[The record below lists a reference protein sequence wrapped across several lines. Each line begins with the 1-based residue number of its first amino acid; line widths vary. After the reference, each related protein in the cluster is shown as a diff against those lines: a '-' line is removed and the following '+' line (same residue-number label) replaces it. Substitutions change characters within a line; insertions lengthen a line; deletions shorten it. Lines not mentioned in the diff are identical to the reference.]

1 MANNGIYYSSGHSL
15 NFTTTGTTWATL
27 TSGGTF
33 VIDTVSGGTYLNLPS
48 TTFTGGTVTGAT
60 IFTGGLTAN
69 TLNVTGDTTLANVT
83 GTSFYT
89 DYIDFNLTASTPAHS
104 EGRLHWLDDTKT
116 LQIDTEVSDF
126 AIELGHQNIVRVR
139 NTTGSP
145 LAKGRIVYITGGSG
159 NRPLVTLANYSGDS
173 TSARTLGF
181 IAEEIAHNSNGY
193 VITYGLI
200 RGTTSTPLNTS
211 AYSAGTQLYLYT
223 GGTFTNTRPVA
234 PLHEVRVGV
243 VIASNANE
251 GVIFVS
257 IMNGYELEELHD
269 VRISGKSEGDLVV
282 YDSTLNVWEN
292 SKTLNGSYQI
302 TGTLTA
308 TTISATTYQNLP
320 QSVSGTGTTNYVPK
334 WTGSTG
340 LGDSLIQD
348 DGTQVYIGTVPTH
361 AGTKFNS
368 GGPLEVGEGIQIL
381 GIGGSS
387 IGITDTD
394 LQSWTTGGN
403 EIAIGSGGPLS
414 VSQSTDNIAL
424 GRSSLQN
431 NTTGIN
437 NIGIGSFTLLGNTDG
452 NDNIGIGV
460 SALQTNK
467 SGFNIGIGSSA
478 LTLNFGGVNNVAVGY
493 QSLQN
498 NVEGTNNV
506 GIGAG
511 SLISNDSGSYNIGI
525 GSESLYS
532 NLSGDSNVSI
542 GHRSLQFNTTG
553 DKNLSIGFS
562 SLRYNTTGYSNISLG
577 YHSLINNTI
586 GFNNVSI
593 GEESLTN
600 NIVGYNNIGIG
611 YRALSANT
619 SGYSN
624 IAIGQNVL
632 TKNQDG
638 VTNIAIGLG
647 ALSNLTGGSNQIAI
661 GYNAGNSNNSS
672 SGNIFIGAKAGE
684 DNINGSFNTV
694 IGNTAGQNG
703 EYTGSTFIG
712 EAAGYGSNSSNSVFI
727 GYNAGSAESS
737 NERLYIRNLIYGEFD
752 NSLVKINGTLSAT
765 TYLNMPSSTFTGGT
779 VTGPTNF
786 TNGLSANTIS
796 ATTYQNLPSF
806 NSVKINGTTQFS
818 GNTNNFINFSGINI
832 TITSAATNTLVF
844 SAGTGGSGSG
854 LTEDY
859 YTILVNQGG
868 TNFADSTTYYIG
880 LGGYLA
886 STIANTRN
894 VYVPFTSTLTNVLI
908 TAGASNAASTENT
921 TVYFRLNNT
930 TDTLLSSTVKF
941 SGGNAQANGTILSYS
956 ISGLS
961 VSVTAG
967 NFFEIKLVTPVW
979 TTNPTAGGL
988 TILLYFRR

>member
-1 MANNGIYYSSGHSL
+1 MPINFPNSPSPSQLYTYDNKTWEWNGIYWEVYSGLTSYVSGS
-15 NFTTTGTTWATL
+15 GTT
-27 TSGGTF
+27 
-33 VIDTVSGGTYLNLPS
+33 D
-48 TTFTGGTVTGAT
+48 
-60 IFTGGLTAN
+60 
-69 TLNVTGDTTLANVT
+69 
-83 GTSFYT
+83 
-89 DYIDFNLTASTPAHS
+89 
-104 EGRLHWLDDTKT
+104 
-116 LQIDTEVSDF
+116 
-126 AIELGHQNIVRVR
+126 
-139 NTTGSP
+139 
-145 LAKGRIVYITGGSG
+145 
-159 NRPLVTLANYSGDS
+159 
-173 TSARTLGF
+173 
-181 IAEEIAHNSNGY
+181 
-193 VITYGLI
+193 
-200 RGTTSTPLNTS
+200 
-211 AYSAGTQLYLYT
+211 
-223 GGTFTNTRPVA
+223 
-234 PLHEVRVGV
+234 
-243 VIASNANE
+243 
-251 GVIFVS
+251 
-257 IMNGYELEELHD
+257 
-269 VRISGKSEGDLVV
+269 
-282 YDSTLNVWEN
+282 
-292 SKTLNGSYQI
+292 
-302 TGTLTA
+302 
-308 TTISATTYQNLP
+308 
-320 QSVSGTGTTNYVPK
+320 YVPK
-334 WTGSTG
+334 WTSATG
-340 LGDSLIQD
+340 LGDSLVQD
-348 DGTQVYIGTVPTH
+348 DGTQVYIGTAPTH

-381 GIGGSS
+381 GMGGSS

-394 LQSWTTGGN
+394 LQGWTTGGF

-414 VSQSTDNIAL
+414 VSQSTDNIAI
-424 GRSSLQN
+424 GKSSLQN

-437 NIGIGSFTLLGNTDG
+437 NIGIGSVTLLGNTDG

-460 SALQTNK
+460 SSLQTNK
-467 SGFNIGIGSSA
+467 SGFNNIGIGSSA
-478 LTLNFGGVNNVAVGY
+478 LTLNFGGVSNVAVGY

-506 GIGAG
+506 GIGAS
-511 SLISNDSGSYNIGI
+511 SLLSNDSGSYNIGI

-577 YHSLINNTI
+577 YNSLTNNTI

-593 GEESLTN
+593 GEESLSSNT
-600 NIVGYNNIGIG
+600 VGYNNIGIG

-638 VTNIAIGLG
+638 IDNIAIGAG
-647 ALSNLTGGSNQIAI
+647 ALSNLTVGTNHIAI
-661 GYNAGNSNNSS
+661 GPGAGTSNNAF
-672 SGNIFIGAKAGE
+672 SGNIFIGAKAGQ
-684 DNINGSFNTV
+684 NNTNGSFNTV

-712 EAAGYGSNSSNSVFI
+712 EGAGYGSNSSNSVFI
-727 GYNAGSAESS
+727 GYNAGSSESS

-806 NSVKINGTTQFS
+806 NSVQINGTPQFS

-859 YTILVNQGG
+859 YSILVNQGG

-886 STIANTRN
+886 STVANTRN
-894 VYVPFTSTLTNVLI
+894 VYIPFTSTLTNVLI
-908 TAGASNAASTENT
+908 TAGASNAASTQDT

-988 TILLYFRR
+988 TILLYFKR